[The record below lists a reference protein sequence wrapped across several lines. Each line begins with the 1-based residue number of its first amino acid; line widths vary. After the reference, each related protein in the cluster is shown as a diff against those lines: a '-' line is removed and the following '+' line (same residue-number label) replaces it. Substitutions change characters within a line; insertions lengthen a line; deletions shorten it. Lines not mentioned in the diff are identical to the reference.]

1 MFTLLE
7 LPFPPSTN
15 TYYRSVR
22 MGQSCRVL
30 LSKKGRQYKQDVCR
44 YIADL
49 ILDSHHFDIP
59 LLGRLSVHITLHAP
73 NRRKYDIDGRLKS
86 LLDALEDAGVYPDD
100 EAVDHLVVMRG
111 DIIKGGKVFVR
122 IMKLP
127 SKEQCESVAPTK

>member
-1 MFTLLE
+1 M
-7 LPFPPSTN
+7 
-15 TYYRSVR
+15 
-22 MGQSCRVL
+22 CA
-30 LSKKGRQYKQDVCR
+30 

-49 ILDSHHFDIP
+49 ILDSHDFDIP

-73 NRRKYDIDGRLKS
+73 NHRKYDIDGRLKS
-86 LLDALEDAGVYPDD
+86 LLDALQDAGVYPDD

-127 SKEQCESVAPTK
+127 SKEQT